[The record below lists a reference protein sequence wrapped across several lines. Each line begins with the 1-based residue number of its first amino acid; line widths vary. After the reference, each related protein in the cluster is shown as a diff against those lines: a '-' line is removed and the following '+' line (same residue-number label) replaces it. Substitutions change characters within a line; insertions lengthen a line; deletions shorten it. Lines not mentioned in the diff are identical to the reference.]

1 MTERSQNFMSKIW
14 ELRNAGADTEEK
26 LVAAILKVVAENTKS
41 YTAQDNLIVLDKNDI
56 LELAEELKMTK
67 LTQEQLQTI
76 EDAFNSIPEP
86 MRTGKFG
93 TMEGIEEQ
101 LAEGSTLIFYTTK
114 AEITN
119 SNGLTQA
126 NYVIDKMRVV

>member
-1 MTERSQNFMSKIW
+1 
-14 ELRNAGADTEEK
+14 
-26 LVAAILKVVAENTKS
+26 
-41 YTAQDNLIVLDKNDI
+41 
-56 LELAEELKMTK
+56 MTK

-86 MRTGKFG
+86 MRTGKYG

-101 LAEGSTLIFYTTK
+101 LAEGSTLIFYMTK
-114 AEITN
+114 AEIID

-126 NYVIDKMRVV
+126 SYVIDKMRLEE

>member
-1 MTERSQNFMSKIW
+1 
-14 ELRNAGADTEEK
+14 
-26 LVAAILKVVAENTKS
+26 
-41 YTAQDNLIVLDKNDI
+41 
-56 LELAEELKMTK
+56 MTK

-86 MRTGKFG
+86 MRTGKYG

-101 LAEGSTLIFYTTK
+101 LADGSTLIFYMTK
-114 AEITN
+114 AEITD

-126 NYVIDKMRVV
+126 SYVIYKMRLEE

>member
-1 MTERSQNFMSKIW
+1 M
-14 ELRNAGADTEEK
+14 
-26 LVAAILKVVAENTKS
+26 KVE
-41 YTAQDNLIVLDKNDI
+41 I
-56 LELAEELKMTK
+56 
-67 LTQEQLQTI
+67 TQEQLQTI

-101 LAEGSTLIFYTTK
+101 LAEGSTLIFYMTK
-114 AEITN
+114 AEITD

>member
-1 MTERSQNFMSKIW
+1 MVQ
-14 ELRNAGADTEEK
+14 G
-26 LVAAILKVVAENTKS
+26 
-41 YTAQDNLIVLDKNDI
+41 DKRR
-56 LELAEELKMTK
+56 MTK

-101 LAEGSTLIFYTTK
+101 LAEGSTLIFYMTK
-114 AEITN
+114 AEITD
-119 SNGLTQA
+119 SNGITQA
-126 NYVIDKMRVV
+126 NYVIDKMKLGEE

>member
-1 MTERSQNFMSKIW
+1 
-14 ELRNAGADTEEK
+14 
-26 LVAAILKVVAENTKS
+26 
-41 YTAQDNLIVLDKNDI
+41 
-56 LELAEELKMTK
+56 MTK

-86 MRTGKFG
+86 MRTGKYG